1 MADAPVS
8 GPARPSPRVGPYS
21 PVRAA
26 GDWVVTSGQLGVT
39 PGPDGS
45 PVLVGGGTAG
55 QLRQALANLAG
66 VLESA
71 GASLS
76 QVVKATLFLTD
87 MADFAAANE
96 VWVET
101 FSDPRPA
108 RSAIGVVTLPL
119 GAAVEVEAWAW
130 VGPPTPI

>member
-8 GPARPSPRVGPYS
+8 GPAPSPRVGPYS
-21 PVRAA
+21 AVRTA

-45 PVLVGGGTAG
+45 PALVAGGTAG
-55 QLRQALANLAG
+55 QLRQALANLAT

-101 FSDPRPA
+101 FADPRPA
-108 RSAIGVVTLPL
+108 RSAIGVVSLPL
-119 GAAVEVEAWAW
+119 AAAVEVEAWAW
-130 VGPPTPI
+130 VGPPASS